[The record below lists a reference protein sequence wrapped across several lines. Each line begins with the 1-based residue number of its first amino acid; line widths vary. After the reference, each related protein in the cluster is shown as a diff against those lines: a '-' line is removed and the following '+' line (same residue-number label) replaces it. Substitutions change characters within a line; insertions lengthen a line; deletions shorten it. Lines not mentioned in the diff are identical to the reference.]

1 MSVATV
7 GWGVRGTDPRAVYV
21 GEDEDANE
29 KPRYEGEGVG
39 LWKFSLAHKI
49 RLSF

>member
-1 MSVATV
+1 MSVAAV

-29 KPRYEGEGVG
+29 KSQYEEGVG
-39 LWKFSLAHKI
+39 LRKVSLAHKI